1 MEPRRNAL
9 LSVIV
14 VAGLLLVY
22 LVYGPSLFTGLTL
35 GQSTGTPPPLS
46 SQPFHQSFISE
57 ETCLACH
64 AQERELPAF
73 GLTAPEIGHELRKDC
88 VSCHQLP
95 RG

>member
-1 MEPRRNAL
+1 MEPRRNAFM
-9 LSVIV
+9 SIIV

-57 ETCLACH
+57 ETCLVCL

-73 GLTAPEIGHELRKDC
+73 GLTAPKIGHEPRKNC
-88 VSCHQLP
+88 VSCHLLP
-95 RG
+95 RV